1 MRSVKCLFTLFGALV
16 AAQEFPATPEGL
28 EVVSSKL
35 FKGAEISYKEV
46 TKFSVSVDLECLA
59 NLYSNRHL
67 FVRPPKAFVLIA
79 ATCRYPRLSSP
90 TFEIGTMIKLLISSS
105 GTSVRYYVEN
115 YP

>member
-1 MRSVKCLFTLFGALV
+1 MRSIKRFLPLFGALV

-46 TKFSVSVDLECLA
+46 IECLFSSGLECLT

-67 FVRPPKAFVLIA
+67 YVRLLKAFVLIA
-79 ATCRYPRLSSP
+79 ATCPCPRLSSR
-90 TFEIGTMIKLLISSS
+90 TSKIGTMTKLLISSS
-105 GTSVRYYVEN
+105 GTSVR
-115 YP
+115 

>member
-1 MRSVKCLFTLFGALV
+1 MRSTKSLFTLFGALV
-16 AAQEFPATPEGL
+16 AAQKFPATPEGL
-28 EVVSSKL
+28 EIVSSKL

-67 FVRPPKAFVLIA
+67 YVRPQKVFVLIA
-79 ATCRYPRLSSP
+79 ATCRCRRLSSL
-90 TFEIGTMIKLLISSS
+90 TFEIGMMIKLLISSS
-105 GTSVRYYVEN
+105 GTSVRYNVEI